1 MSVKV
6 FYFSGT
12 GNSYIVGKTI
22 ARRLCAEL
30 LSIPKAMKNEKLEI
44 DAESIGIV
52 FPSYIAPL
60 LGVPR
65 IVERFI
71 KRINSIASKRVFA
84 ICTCGGYEWVNAL
97 PSLRKLKQIIESCGG
112 ILSEEYSVRLPMN
125 NLDYDHIPI
134 PIVRESEII
143 INKSKKKIEQICK
156 RITSNKGT
164 KYKLAKRLFNLVMLP
179 LYKMMHKS
187 IIDDLREKAKEPTGS
202 TLQYFELV
210 PLTDKSITV
219 DNKCTACGICT
230 RICPVQNIK
239 LVDKRPEFMNK
250 CEMCFACDEW
260 CPSNAIHH
268 WSRKEGVK
276 YHHPEVKFNE
286 WVANQ

>member
-1 MSVKV
+1 MSIKV
-6 FYFSGT
+6 YYFSGT

-22 ARRLCAEL
+22 ARRLNAEL
-30 LSIPKAMKNEKLEI
+30 LSIPKAMKNEKIEI

-60 LGVPR
+60 LGVPL

-71 KRINSIASKRVFA
+71 KRINNIASIRIFT
-84 ICTCGGYEWVNAL
+84 ICTCGGYECVNAL

-112 ILSEEYSVRLPMN
+112 ILSDEYSVRLPMN

-134 PIVRESEII
+134 PIVRDSGVI
-143 INKSKKKIEQICK
+143 INKSKNKIDQICE
-156 RITSNKGT
+156 RIISNKGT
-164 KYKLAKRLFNLVMLP
+164 KYELAKRLFYLVMLP
-179 LYKMMHKS
+179 LYKMMQKS
-187 IIDDLREKAKEPTGS
+187 IIDDLREKAKVPIGS

-210 PLTDKSITV
+210 PLTDQSITV
-219 DNKCTACGICT
+219 DNKCTACGTCT
-230 RICPVQNIK
+230 RICPVNNIK
-239 LVDKRPEFMNK
+239 IVNKRPEFKNK

-276 YHHPEVKFNE
+276 YHHPEVKLKE
-286 WVANQ
+286 MI